1 MSSRIVETTFIKD
14 ATDIDIDD
22 IGYIENLLKLVFI
35 VKKCENL
42 KAVING
48 GDLTRNTKQKKTS
61 DALQVKLYRSSLYHK
76 SCRRVYFFNKEIEY
90 CESVR

>member
-1 MSSRIVETTFIKD
+1 MCEIKD
-14 ATDIDIDD
+14 VIGIDIDD

-48 GDLTRNTKQKKTS
+48 GVLLEISTKRRRQTFYKPSDIDLYSMINPVDEGIYSISK
-61 DALQVKLYRSSLYHK
+61 
-76 SCRRVYFFNKEIEY
+76 
-90 CESVR
+90 